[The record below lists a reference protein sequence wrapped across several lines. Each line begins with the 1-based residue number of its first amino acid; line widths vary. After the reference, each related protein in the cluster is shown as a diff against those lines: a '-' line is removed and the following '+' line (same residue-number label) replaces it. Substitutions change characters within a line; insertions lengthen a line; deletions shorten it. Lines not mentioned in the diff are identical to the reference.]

1 MTLGF
6 LKGKCDL
13 LLTLVVSPHPASS
26 SDSFCLSL
34 TFANFALPISRRQ
47 GHEALSHRGSTV
59 NGLLGVYRKW
69 SAPNSR
75 DAELVGGTT
84 AQTVWLCSGRK
95 CPYGCSAASF
105 RIWGIRSTIRSCPT
119 QFG

>member
-13 LLTLVVSPHPASS
+13 LLTLFVSPHPASS

-34 TFANFALPISRRQ
+34 TFANLVLPISRRQ

-59 NGLLGVYRKW
+59 NGLLRVYRKW
-69 SAPNSR
+69 SAPNSI
-75 DAELVGGTT
+75 DAELFGGTT
-84 AQTVWLCSGRK
+84 AQTSY
-95 CPYGCSAASF
+95 PCSAPSCPC
-105 RIWGIRSTIRSCPT
+105 STIAPT
-119 QFG
+119 FIL